1 MTLDDV
7 PEGLRLSREAGW
19 NQREEDWRLLLGLNP
34 GRFVAAVSH
43 GRVIGTGGAACYGTA
58 LAWVCMILVDA
69 AQRGRGVGTRLVEA
83 VLERLDDMQTVGL
96 DATRQGEGVYA
107 RLGFAESGRLFRM
120 AVDRP
125 RRGHPRAVE
134 TQALGRDEL
143 DGVLELDREVFGA
156 DRGELLR
163 WALEQAPEAAR
174 VAKDRG
180 AVEGYCLGRRG
191 DHSHQ
196 IAPIVARR
204 VAVARALVADA
215 LEAPR
220 AGRVI
225 VDAAVHHT
233 DWLESLRGLGFR
245 EHRPLMRMYRGG
257 ARAPGRPDLQ
267 LAIFGPEFG

>member
-7 PEGLRLSREAGW
+7 PEGLRLSRAAGW

-34 GRFVAAVSH
+34 GRFVVAVAH

-58 LAWVCMILVDA
+58 LAWVCMILVDPDE
-69 AQRGRGVGTRLVEA
+69 RGRGIGTLVTEK
-83 VLERLDDMQTVGL
+83 VLEGVRDVARIGL
-96 DATRQGEGVYA
+96 DATPQGEGVYA
-107 RLGFAESGRLFRM
+107 RLGFAESGRLFRV

-125 RRGHPRAVE
+125 RRGDPRAVE
-134 TQALGRDEL
+134 TQALSRNEL
-143 DGVLELDREVFGA
+143 DPVLELDREVFGA
-156 DRGELLR
+156 DRGDLLR
-163 WALEQAPEAAR
+163 WALEQAPESAR
-174 VAKDRG
+174 VAKNRG
-180 AVEGYCLGRRG
+180 AVEGYCFGRRG

-196 IAPIVARR
+196 IAPVVARR

-225 VDAAVHHT
+225 VDAAADHA

-257 ARAPGRPDLQ
+257 ALPPGRPELQ